1 MPPAC
6 DKCTLVNSV
15 RMLLADKQNPNS
27 FYIRHTCG
35 DVEYDSTAFKQANA
49 DCVPASMGDLLK
61 HSLCQFIKE
70 DLFKTDLSSGGQG
83 VVGFA
88 QWKPPDTVMGQLQW
102 SLDQIARMVQPTEA
116 RSASI
121 STVIAAL
128 SAIATDVQ
136 LFEQR
141 VLATW
146 DPPHCACVLALCIAP
161 HSLCLCVSFVYC
173 IRPNEQGH
181 PNDFNL
187 MVSKAHPPS

>member
-1 MPPAC
+1 
-6 DKCTLVNSV
+6 
-15 RMLLADKQNPNS
+15 MLLADKESPNS
-27 FYIRHTCG
+27 FFVRHTCG
-35 DVEYDSTAFKQANA
+35 DVEYDSTAFVQANA
-49 DCVPASMGDLLK
+49 DCVPPSMADLLR

-116 RSASI
+116 RSESASI
-121 STVIAAL
+121 VIAAL
-128 SAIATDVQ
+128 GAIATDVQ
-136 LFEQR
+136 LFER
-141 VLATW
+141 SVSHL
-146 DPPHCACVLALCIAP
+146 AP